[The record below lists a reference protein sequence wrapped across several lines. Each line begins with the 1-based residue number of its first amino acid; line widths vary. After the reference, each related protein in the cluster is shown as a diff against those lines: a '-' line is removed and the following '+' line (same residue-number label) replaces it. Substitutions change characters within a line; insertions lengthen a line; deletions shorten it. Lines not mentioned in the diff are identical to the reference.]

1 MFQALLFGLIGGSSV
16 FIGAIMGMFI
26 DINKKVIAAIMAFG
40 SGVLISALS
49 IDLMEEAH
57 SSGGMLA
64 VCIGFVL
71 GGLVFVIGDYFVD
84 HSGGHLR
91 KATHGNHHIARSGSK
106 KSISG
111 MALFLGAM
119 LDGVPESAAIGMNLL
134 KGSNMGILLLA
145 AVFLSNIPE
154 GISGA
159 VGMKQAKKSKKYIL
173 TVWFTI
179 VIVSGIASLI
189 GYQFIGSSS
198 EHFKAAAM
206 AFAAGAIL
214 AMITDTMIPEA
225 FENGGRLVALTAVMG
240 FLVAFIISRLANA

>member
-1 MFQALLFGLIGGSSV
+1 MFHALLFGLIGGSSV
-16 FIGAIMGMFI
+16 FIGAILGMFI

-57 SSGGMLA
+57 FTGGMLA

-134 KGSNMGILLLA
+134 KGANMGILLLA

-159 VGMKQAKKSKKYIL
+159 VGMKKAKKSKKYIL

-189 GYQFIGSSS
+189 GYQFIGSGS

-225 FENGGRLVALTAVMG
+225 FENGGRLVALTAVIG
-240 FLVAFIISRLANA
+240 FLAAFIISRLANA

>member
-16 FIGAIMGMFI
+16 FIGAILGMFI

-57 SSGGMLA
+57 STGGMLA

-91 KATHGNHHIARSGSK
+91 KATHGNHHIAKSGSK

-134 KGSNMGILLLA
+134 KGANMGILLLA

-179 VIVSGIASLI
+179 VIVSGVASLI
-189 GYQFIGSSS
+189 GYQFIGSGS

-225 FENGGRLVALTAVMG
+225 FENGGRLVALTAVIG
-240 FLVAFIISRLANA
+240 FLAAFIISRLANA